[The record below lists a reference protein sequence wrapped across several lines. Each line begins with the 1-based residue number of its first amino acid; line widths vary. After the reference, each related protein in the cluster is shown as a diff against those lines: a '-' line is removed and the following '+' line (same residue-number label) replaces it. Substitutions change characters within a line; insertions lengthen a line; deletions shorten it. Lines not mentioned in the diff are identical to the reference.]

1 MRAAPATNHASAEA
15 MDRSLTT
22 AGVLAFASALG
33 FVIYQLAVQTS
44 YTTFRDSIEADLA
57 ITLFQS
63 GIASSIFLVVYALMQ
78 VPAGLILD
86 RVGPTPLL
94 PIAVLATGA
103 SAWLFAESG
112 SLAMLV
118 ASRAMIGFAAA
129 FAFPAVGLVGRRWL
143 PPWCFALAMGGA
155 ETAVGFGGAAGT
167 FGAATLE
174 ATLGWRAAAAWFAA
188 AAVPIAVMAA
198 VFIRRAPPTA
208 SSPAGDPSGSRD
220 SIGRAFLEVVRHR
233 VVLLCAA
240 VYAGAC
246 GMLFGLGSFW
256 NTPLAIAWEWG
267 PQQASSINAAIFIG
281 FGAGAPFFGWLGPRI
296 GEVRTMTWSFL
307 VAAATM
313 VVWVLVP
320 VDLGL
325 AFDVVNVAVMG
336 FACGSSVLAFTLACS
351 AVPAT
356 RTAAAVGMV
365 NFAGIAAGAIL
376 QVVPGILVP
385 SAEGG
390 SLREQQEACFVF
402 ILAVLGSALAAWR
415 IGRGTTSRLA

>member
-1 MRAAPATNHASAEA
+1 MRAAPDTSHEPAGGTE
-15 MDRSLTT
+15 RSLTT

-44 YTTFRDSIEADLA
+44 YTTLRDSIEAELA
-57 ITLFQS
+57 ISLVQS
-63 GIASSIFLVVYALMQ
+63 GIASSIFLLVYALMQ
-78 VPAGLILD
+78 IPAGLILD

-103 SAWLFAESG
+103 SAWLFAESATLG
-112 SLAMLV
+112 MLV

-155 ETAVGFGGAAGT
+155 EAAIGLGGTAGT
-167 FGAATLE
+167 FGAAHLE
-174 ATLGWRAAAAWFAA
+174 ATIGWRAAATWFAA
-188 AAVPIAVMAA
+188 GALPFAVMAA
-198 VFIRRAPPTA
+198 VFIRRAP
-208 SSPAGDPSGSRD
+208 SGSAARAEAAPD
-220 SIGRAFLEVVRHR
+220 SIGRAFLSVVSNR
-233 VVLLCAA
+233 VVLLSAA

-256 NTPLAIAWEWG
+256 NTPLATAWEWG
-267 PQQASSINAAIFIG
+267 PEQASWINAAIFIG

-320 VDLGL
+320 IDLGL
-325 AFDVVNVAVMG
+325 AFDVVNVAIMG
-336 FACGSSVLAFTLACS
+336 FACASSVLAFTLACG
-351 AVPAT
+351 AVPAA

-376 QVVPGILVP
+376 QVLPGILVP

-390 SLREQQEACFVF
+390 SLREQQEACFIF

-415 IGRGTTSRLA
+415 IGRGRTSRLA